1 MGPNP
6 LIGLISFVI
15 MGIFT
20 LWFTAFML
28 KAVDILYNP
37 SVKKWIINSGQK
49 VINNINTG
57 KFEKDKL

>member
-15 MGIFT
+15 LGLFT
-20 LWFTAFML
+20 LWFTTFML
-28 KAVDILYNP
+28 KAVDVLYKP
-37 SVKKWIINSGQK
+37 SVKKWIKHSGQK

-57 KFEKDKL
+57 RYV

>member
-15 MGIFT
+15 LGLFT
-20 LWFTAFML
+20 LWFTTFML
-28 KAVDILYNP
+28 KAVDVLYKP
-37 SVKKWIINSGQK
+37 SVKKWIKHSGQK

-57 KFEKDKL
+57 TYEK